1 MRPKNPIPSVKLAQ
15 SGRDLG
21 QSVKLGVWQQSIV
34 KIMHIR
40 KIGHSSVTV
49 LSICYLTDGIWNKI
63 HPLSIRGL
71 LSIQMAQNRYS
82 YFLQAVNSR

>member
-15 SGRDLG
+15 SGHDLG

-40 KIGHSSVTV
+40 KIGYSSVTV
-49 LSICYLTDGIWNKI
+49 LSIFYLTDGIWNKI
-63 HPLSIRGL
+63 HPLNGSKVPERQNIFEML
-71 LSIQMAQNRYS
+71 QMI
-82 YFLQAVNSR
+82 